1 MDKIIRDAQLKLLR
15 KFSGTSKTFA
25 LSGGTA
31 LELYYL
37 KHRFSR
43 DLDFFSPTYNLKEI
57 NNLISKFNEV
67 VGVTIKLENQFIAP
81 DRARVRFY
89 AVEIKGTAFPL
100 KIDFIE
106 DVFFDR
112 PNIKK
117 FNKIP
122 VYDVNNIYF
131 QKIIALVG
139 TNLVR
144 DRTGREVTTGRGEA
158 RDVIDIYYLSKKVC
172 PLHKFMK
179 NLVREHQRG
188 IVHWYRSYSRQEVKL
203 AVFDLDIYD
212 KYFDVAKMIA
222 YLDKEIR
229 EFISEVTG

>member
-1 MDKIIRDAQLKLLR
+1 MDKIIRDVQLQLLR
-15 KFSGTSKTFA
+15 TFSKASKTFA

-43 DLDFFSPTYNLKEI
+43 DLDFFSPKYNLKEI
-57 NNLISKFNEV
+57 ESLISKFNEV
-67 VGVTIKLENQFIAP
+67 VGGTIKLENQFIAP
-81 DRARVRFY
+81 NRARVSFY
-89 AVEIKGTAFPL
+89 AGKVKGADFPI
-100 KIDFIE
+100 KIDFVE

-122 VYDVNNIYF
+122 VYEVNSIYF

-139 TNLVR
+139 TDLVR
-144 DRTGREVTTGRGEA
+144 DRIGREVATGRGEV
-158 RDVIDIYYLSKKVC
+158 RDVIDIYYLSKKVY

-179 NLVREHQRG
+179 DLVREHQRG

-203 AVFDLDIYD
+203 GVFDLDIYD
-212 KYFDVAKMIA
+212 KYFDVAKMIT
-222 YLDKEIR
+222 YLDQEVR
-229 EFISEVTG
+229 EFISEVTR